1 MVNKKIRFQVLE
13 RDNFTCQYCGRKAPD
28 VILEVDHMIPKNYNG
43 SDDPENLITACKDC
57 NQGKFDSVKM
67 VKAECLTIFKNCSKV
82 EIKFAKETNQYLN
95 RFNQNISF
103 LKESKLRTLSAFRD
117 YLENH
122 DGVFNKFDIKYSY
135 PEETEDE
142 FKERYLVFT
151 KTELTN
157 AISKLEKLENPMDI
171 LNFEHPVFKLIELR
185 AWEQLWRERP
195 LGTI

>member
-1 MVNKKIRFQVLE
+1 MVNKKIRFHVLE

-43 SDDPENLITACKDC
+43 SDDPENLITACRDC

-67 VKAECLTIFKNCSKV
+67 IKAENLNFFKNCAKV
-82 EIKFAKETNQYLN
+82 EIKFAREANQHLN
-95 RFNQNISF
+95 RFNQDISF
-103 LKESKLRTLSAFRD
+103 LKKSKIYTLSAFYD

-122 DGVFNKFDIKYSY
+122 DGIFNQFDFKYKY
-135 PEETEDE
+135 PEETEEE

-151 KTELTN
+151 KIELTK
-157 AISKLEKLENPMDI
+157 AISELERLENQIDI

-185 AWEQLWRERP
+185 SWDTLWREKP
-195 LGTI
+195 AASL